1 MASIIAR
8 SDNPEQSDTE
18 NTWTFVTAASATRVI
33 GVVMMVLASTLSQLA
48 LALALAET
56 SELTSELRL
65 DSPEL
70 TSELALESPELT
82 SELALDNPEL
92 TSELALDSALDAV
105 PCAELASPV
114 LAPALASTLAPP
126 LTDAPELFA
135 FTLAPAEAP
144 VLTATCAN
152 AAVPNDSAATRA
164 IAEIDFMMIYL
175 SGHFCPRRV
184 TSVELPRLREFC

>member
-1 MASIIAR
+1 
-8 SDNPEQSDTE
+8 
-18 NTWTFVTAASATRVI
+18 
-33 GVVMMVLASTLSQLA
+33 MVLASTLSQLA

-56 SELTSELRL
+56 SELVS
-65 DSPEL
+65 EL
-70 TSELALESPELT
+70 TSELSLES
-82 SELALDNPEL
+82 PEL

-114 LAPALASTLAPP
+114 LAPALVSTLAPP
-126 LTDAPELFA
+126 LTDAPELIA

-164 IAEIDFMMIYL
+164 ITEIDFIMITFL
-175 SGHFCPRRV
+175 GIFASR
-184 TSVELPRLREFC
+184 